1 MQAVQSSPDLL
12 PASTGQQQQQQQQQE
27 SGSPLGAPLVKIKS
41 LPAHYP
47 SPGRQQQQQ
56 QLGADGFTHSASSSP
71 VLTSMHMA
79 AASAAGTGHSSRS
92 PLAGP
97 AHDAAAAA
105 AGSVQQQQQHGSQV
119 ARGVTV
125 SDLLR
130 QQLVAA
136 GGRVGVVHLALHAT
150 EAGLVAGW
158 QQQLAAVLEP
168 GGLLGSEWQVSLTQ
182 WQSVHSQVLR

>member
-12 PASTGQQQQQQQQQE
+12 PASTGQQQQQQQQE

-47 SPGRQQQQQ
+47 SPGRQQQE
-56 QLGADGFTHSASSSP
+56 LGADGFTHSASSSP

-79 AASAAGTGHSSRS
+79 AAAAGTSHSSRS

-105 AGSVQQQQQHGSQV
+105 AGGMQQQQQQHQHGQV

-150 EAGLVAGW
+150 GAGLVAGW

-168 GGLLGSEWQVSLTQ
+168 GGLLGNVL
-182 WQSVHSQVLR
+182 SV

>member
-12 PASTGQQQQQQQQQE
+12 PASIGQQQQQQQQQQE

-41 LPAHYP
+41 LPAHYA
-47 SPGRQQQQQ
+47 SPGRQQH
-56 QLGADGFTHSASSSP
+56 LGADSLIHSASTSP
-71 VLTSMHMA
+71 VLTNMHMA
-79 AASAAGTGHSSRS
+79 AAAAGTSQSSRS

-105 AGSVQQQQQHGSQV
+105 ASGVQLQQQQHGQ
-119 ARGVTV
+119 APRGATV
-125 SDLLR
+125 SNALR

-168 GGLLGSEWQVSLTQ
+168 GGLLG
-182 WQSVHSQVLR
+182 RPKA